1 MQSANILLALGG
13 DSGNQ
18 VPKFNVTPAEI
29 AVLRAIHGDDAVSE
43 ITPVEGALVDA
54 DIEKRSNRGE
64 LARLKAIYGN
74 ARDLEGNLVV
84 DQLFPGVAAR
94 VFENLDELELDKSL
108 FAAKERVSSGDFKD
122 NGNGALDSMK
132 VGDLK
137 KLANEH
143 QIDLDGATKKDDI
156 INKLAAAG
164 VTGEVSKQD
173 AGAGDIDEDGVADL
187 DGGVLG

>member
-18 VPKFNVTPAEI
+18 VPKFDVTAAEI

-43 ITPVEGALVDA
+43 ITPTDA
-54 DIEKRSNRGE
+54 VPGTRDRTNRGE

-108 FAAKERVSSGDFKD
+108 FAAKERVSSGDFND
-122 NGNGALDSMK
+122 GDNGALDDMK
-132 VGDLK
+132 PADLK
-137 KLANEH
+137 KLAKDNDV
-143 QIDLDGATKKDDI
+143 DLGGSTKKADI

-187 DGGVLG
+187 PDGEDGVLG